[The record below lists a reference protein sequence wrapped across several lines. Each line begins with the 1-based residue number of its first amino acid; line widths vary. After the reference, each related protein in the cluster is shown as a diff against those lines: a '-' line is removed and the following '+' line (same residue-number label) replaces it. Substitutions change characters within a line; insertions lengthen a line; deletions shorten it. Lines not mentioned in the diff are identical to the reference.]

1 MLASRWSL
9 VMLVLLTPLVNV
21 AVARAQMA
29 TPTASALPSPVDS
42 TACTVAP
49 RPTEKIRQLMLEGI
63 AQRGQG
69 TPVVAD
75 DAAPSVVHPADPATV
90 EAVTATVAQFYACSN
105 AGNLAAVV
113 ALTTD
118 DVARKSLGGMAI
130 FYGHL
135 ITSGQGTPAP
145 HETPAPAVLD
155 VLLASFSVRVPL
167 PSDQQETLLDVRDV
181 AVLSNGWVQAV
192 VVTTSA
198 SDPAPVAHMMY
209 LANVDGQYRYGGDSR
224 LPADQVATPGAGTPT
239 S

>member
-9 VMLVLLTPLVNV
+9 VLAILLTQLVNV
-21 AVARAQMA
+21 AVVRAQVA
-29 TPTASALPSPVDS
+29 SPTASALPSPVDPA
-42 TACTVAP
+42 TCTIAP
-49 RPTEKIRQLMLEGI
+49 RPTKELRQLMREGI
-63 AQRGQG
+63 AQRGRA
-69 TPVVAD
+69 TPTAPD
-75 DAAPSVVHPADPATV
+75 DAAPSVVHSADPATV
-90 EAVTATVAQFYACSN
+90 EAVTATITRFYACSN

-118 DVARKSLGGMAI
+118 DVARESLGGVAI

-145 HETPAPAVLD
+145 HETPAPAVID
-155 VLLASFSVRVPL
+155 ALLAGFSVPVPL
-167 PSDQQETLLDVRDV
+167 PSDQQVALLDVRDV

-192 VVTTSA
+192 VVTASA

-209 LANVDGQYRYGGDSR
+209 LVNVDGQYRYVGDSR
-224 LPADQVATPGAGTPT
+224 LPSDQAATPT